1 MGRMDLRT
9 AGPGVAC
16 EFAHRAKVGHEDR
29 VARPEQF
36 GVQVRSLA
44 EDEGDH
50 APVTSAGLTI
60 VLIYEGLRSNCAS
73 PVRELLRLGIAR
85 LAYLR
90 TIHERE
96 PYPSGADV
104 EGIAVY
110 DMGHGIR
117 EAGGRSPALR
127 AGHRRGIAS
136 RRVAPG

>member
-16 EFAHRAKVGHEDR
+16 EFAHRAEVRDKHR
-29 VARPEQF
+29 IARPEQF
-36 GVQVRSLA
+36 GVQVRSQA

-60 VLIYEGLRSNCAS
+60 VLIYEGLRSDCAS

-90 TIHERE
+90 TIHER
-96 PYPSGADV
+96 
-104 EGIAVY
+104 
-110 DMGHGIR
+110 
-117 EAGGRSPALR
+117 
-127 AGHRRGIAS
+127 
-136 RRVAPG
+136 

>member
-1 MGRMDLRT
+1 MDLRT
-9 AGPGVAC
+9 AGPGVAG
-16 EFAHRAKVGHEDR
+16 ELAYRAEVRDEHRI
-29 VARPEQF
+29 ARPEQL
-36 GVQVRSLA
+36 GIQVRALA
-44 EDEGDH
+44 VDEGDH
-50 APVTSAGLTI
+50 PPVAPSGLAI
-60 VLIYEGLRSNCAS
+60 VLIHEGLRSDCAS
-73 PVRELLRLGIAR
+73 PIRELLRLGIAR

-96 PYPSGADV
+96 TDPSGADV